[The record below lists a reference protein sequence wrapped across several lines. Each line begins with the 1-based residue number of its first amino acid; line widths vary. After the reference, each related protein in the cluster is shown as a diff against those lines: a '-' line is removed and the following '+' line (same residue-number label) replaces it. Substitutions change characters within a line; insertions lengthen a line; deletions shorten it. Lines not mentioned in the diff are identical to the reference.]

1 MNDIVE
7 KRYSELLNKPKN
19 ISFIRDGLLDPEGEK
34 ILLKNLDVKY
44 CNLVAYVIGFYA
56 LLASVITYPVTFYVF
71 SMFRLPY
78 NFTSPSLS
86 FFIVNVIITTF
97 VTFLF
102 LHKKNNLIAKTINKM
117 IKESPE
123 EIKKQ
128 INQNIH
134 S

>member
-34 ILLKNLDVKY
+34 ILLKNFDVKY

-71 SMFRLPY
+71 SMFRMPY

-86 FFIVNVIITTF
+86 FFIVNVIIATF

-128 INQNIH
+128 ISQNIH
-134 S
+134 L

>member
-7 KRYSELLNKPKN
+7 ERYSELLNKPKN
-19 ISFIRDGLLDPEGEK
+19 ISFIKDGLLDPEGEK

-44 CNLVAYVIGFYA
+44 CNLIAYVIGFYA

-71 SMFRLPY
+71 SMFRMPY

-102 LHKKNNLIAKTINKM
+102 LHKKNNLKAKTKNKM
-117 IKESPE
+117 LNESPE

-128 INQNIH
+128 ISQNIH